1 MAKPIFTMTITDKPA
16 EAPKSKDKYV
26 TCNLSSLARRLER
39 CKSGVYKTLT
49 RRRLKTV
56 SRFHLLAQAMD
67 LSMDVLYD
75 LILKRKI
82 RFSPTKSLKSD
93 HNNYLHQ

>member
-67 LSMDVLYD
+67 LSMDDLYD

-82 RFSPTKSLKSD
+82 YFFNKNGHESN
-93 HNNYLHQ
+93 HNR